1 MPKVTVTQNT
11 STVNITGAGDAKL
24 VQVSSPLTNL
34 VRVNSPGPQGP
45 SFDFDFTQKVDKSL
59 VYYDANAEEFKA
71 DSIWTTDSIVLGGN
85 F

>member
-1 MPKVTVTQNT
+1 MSRVNVTQNT
-11 STVNITGAGDAKL
+11 ATVNVTGEGDAKL
-24 VQVSSPLTNL
+24 V
-34 VRVNSPGPQGP
+34 RVHSTGPQGP

-59 VYYDANAEEFKA
+59 VYYDANAEEFRA